1 MDEQEMTK
9 EANTPDGPEGK
20 GFGLNTDENMTG
32 TLNVEDK
39 VMEGSE
45 LEKLRAEL
53 KEKDDKFLRLYAEFD
68 NFKRRNAKE
77 RIELIQTAGKEV
89 IQSLLEVMDD
99 CDRAER
105 QMQKSDDPVRMKEG
119 IQLVFNKLRNTMHA
133 RGLREMKS
141 IGEVFDTDLHEAIT
155 EIPVDP
161 ANVGKIVDEV
171 EKGYYLNDKIIR
183 FSKVVVGK
191 QA

>member
-1 MDEQEMTK
+1 MEEKERTK
-9 EANTPDGPEGK
+9 EANMQNTPEDIDP
-20 GFGLNTDENMTG
+20 GLNSDENIAG
-32 TLNVEDK
+32 TINVEDK
-39 VMEGSE
+39 VSEESE

-77 RIELIQTAGKEV
+77 RIELIQTAGREV
-89 IQSLLEVMDD
+89 IQSLLEVVDD

-105 QMQKSDDPVRMKEG
+105 QMQKSDDPVLMKEG
-119 IQLVFNKLRNTMHA
+119 IQLVFNKLRNTLHA
-133 RGLREMKS
+133 KGLREMKS
-141 IGEVFDTDLHEAIT
+141 IGEDFNTDLHEAIT
-155 EIPVDP
+155 EIPVD
-161 ANVGKIVDEV
+161 ASRVGKIVDEV